1 MILVVTSKCPTEDPP
16 KVLGH
21 KFLVIYINVF
31 EFAFKKEKKKK
42 EWSIATFHTT
52 WTNLEHIVLGSQSQ
66 KTLSCMIPFI
76 WNIWNKK
83 ICKDK
88 M

>member
-42 EWSIATFHTT
+42 RNE
-52 WTNLEHIVLGSQSQ
+52 VLLHSTQHERTLN
-66 KTLSCMIPFI
+66 TLS
-76 WNIWNKK
+76 
-83 ICKDK
+83 
-88 M
+88 